1 MLLKEIKAL
10 LNKDLQLELKQKYS
24 INSIVLYVFS
34 TVFVAY
40 LSFQGDIEPR
50 SWNVMFWI
58 ILLFAAVNA
67 ASKSFVQERPSRH
80 LYYYTL
86 AAPQSVIIAKI
97 IYNSIMMVLIAVITF
112 IIFQLFLGNMIIG
125 TALFFAGLILGAL
138 GFASTLTMVAA
149 ISSRSD
155 NNFALMAVLSFP
167 LMLPFLLSLMKIS
180 KLALKTSTIGL
191 EALQLLGF
199 VFGLNIIVIILAYI
213 LFPYLWKE

>member
-1 MLLKEIKAL
+1 MIEEIKAL
-10 LNKDLQLELKQKYS
+10 FIKDLQLELKQKYA
-24 INSIVLYVFS
+24 INSIVLYVLS

-40 LSFQGDIEPR
+40 LSYKGDIDPT

-67 ASKSFVQERPSRH
+67 TSKSFVQERPSRH
-80 LYYYTL
+80 LYYYTM

-97 IYNSIMMVLIAVITF
+97 MYNSLMMILIAIITF
-112 IIFQLFLGNMIIG
+112 MVFQLFLGNMIVG
-125 TALFFAGLILGAL
+125 NALFFAALILGAL

-149 ISSRSD
+149 IASRSD

-167 LMLPFLLSLMKIS
+167 LMLPFLLSLI
-180 KLALKTSTIGL
+180 KLPNIALKTSEFTT
-191 EALQLLGF
+191 EAMKLLGMT
-199 VFGLNIIVIILAYI
+199 FGLNLIVIMLSYL

>member
-1 MLLKEIKAL
+1 
-10 LNKDLQLELKQKYS
+10 
-24 INSIVLYVFS
+24 
-34 TVFVAY
+34 
-40 LSFQGDIEPR
+40 
-50 SWNVMFWI
+50 
-58 ILLFAAVNA
+58 
-67 ASKSFVQERPSRH
+67 
-80 LYYYTL
+80 
-86 AAPQSVIIAKI
+86 
-97 IYNSIMMVLIAVITF
+97 
-112 IIFQLFLGNMIIG
+112 
-125 TALFFAGLILGAL
+125 
-138 GFASTLTMVAA
+138 MVAA

>member
-1 MLLKEIKAL
+1 MFTEIKAL
-10 LNKDLQLELKQKYS
+10 FIKDLQLELKQKYA
-24 INSIVLYVFS
+24 INSIVLYVLS

-40 LSFQGDIEPR
+40 LSYKGNIDAT

-67 ASKSFVQERPSRH
+67 TSKSFVQERPSRH
-80 LYYYTL
+80 LYYYTM

-97 IYNSIMMVLIAVITF
+97 LYNSLMMILIAIITF
-112 IIFQLFLGNMIIG
+112 IVFQLFLGNMIVG
-125 TALFFAGLILGAL
+125 NALFLVSLILGAL

-149 ISSRSD
+149 IASRSD

-167 LMLPFLLSLMKIS
+167 LMLPFLLSLIKLSNIAIITSEFTTEAMK
-180 KLALKTSTIGL
+180 
-191 EALQLLGF
+191 LLGMT
-199 VFGLNIIVIILAYI
+199 FGLNLIVIMLSYL